1 MSSHVYF
8 KGLKFIRFFAASMV
22 VIHHIEQ
29 YKDIFGLQNY
39 WTNGIIRSLG
49 DKGVTL
55 FFVLSGF
62 LITFLLLKEKEETKS
77 INIKYFYIRRILRIW
92 SLYFLIVLSSIFIF
106 PYFSFFRSD
115 ATSIIDNNFIYI
127 LLLSITILPNVTLFK
142 FGAVPFSSQAWSI
155 GVEEQFYLFWPL
167 LIKYIKNLYLTL
179 ISIIIVLFVLQNC
192 GVITIKLFGKEFIAT
207 EKLLQIAYFFKLFRI
222 DCMAFGSIGALLV
235 FHKSKWL
242 RYLYNPLSS
251 LLALVITL
259 ILILNPIKIYF
270 FDNIIYSVLFMVFI
284 INVASYDKCFY
295 AIENKFFD
303 KLGDISYG
311 MYMYH
316 PMICFVVLK
325 IIGNQFNNLIIYSL
339 IFSLTILVSYLS
351 YILFE
356 KRLIKIKSVKFSV
369 INNN

>member
-1 MSSHVYF
+1 
-8 KGLKFIRFFAASMV
+8 MV

-29 YKDIFGLQNY
+29 YKNIFGLQNY
-39 WTNGIIRSLG
+39 WTNGTIRNLG
-49 DKGVTL
+49 HKGVTL

-92 SLYFLIVLSSIFIF
+92 PLYFLIVLSSIFIF

-142 FGAVPFSSQAWSI
+142 FGAIPFSSQAWSI

-192 GVITIKLFGKEFIAT
+192 GVITIKLLGKDFVET
-207 EKLLQIAYFFKLFRI
+207 EKLVQIAYFFKLFRI

-235 FHKSKWL
+235 FHKSKFL
-242 RYLYNPLSS
+242 NYFYNPLSS
-251 LLALVITL
+251 ILALVITL

-270 FDNIIYSVLFMVFI
+270 LQHHLFCFIY
-284 INVASYDKCFY
+284 
-295 AIENKFFD
+295 
-303 KLGDISYG
+303 G
-311 MYMYH
+311 
-316 PMICFVVLK
+316 
-325 IIGNQFNNLIIYSL
+325 IYC
-339 IFSLTILVSYLS
+339 
-351 YILFE
+351 
-356 KRLIKIKSVKFSV
+356 
-369 INNN
+369 